1 VTSKLRLSQ
10 IKLAGFKSFVDPT
23 HISLPGQIVGVVGP
37 NGCGKSNVIDALRW
51 VLGESK
57 ASALRG
63 ETMQDVIFNGSSKR
77 KPVSRASVELIF
89 DNSLGKANGQWASYA
104 EISIKR
110 VLQRDGDS
118 SYHINNQHVRRKDI
132 TDIFLGTGLG
142 ARAYAII
149 EQGMISRIIEAKPEE
164 LRIFLE
170 EAAGVSKYRDR
181 RRETELRIGD
191 TRDNLLRVSDILQE
205 LEKQLVHLGAQAE
218 VAKQYR
224 SLETQRDTTQ
234 HLFWLVKKQEAEAQ
248 RVKFAHATEKTR
260 TELEAETARLRDIE
274 SQLETAR
281 SGHYQLSDA
290 LHVKQGEL
298 YTANAEI
305 ARLEQHIKHVADQR
319 QRMTQQLANTEKQIE
334 QQQHQRQ
341 GVNSLLE
348 HWQRQQEGAGA
359 KVAEAEQLAQ
369 LEGQKLPQAEQA
381 ARIAQDRHNELQRE
395 HLQQQQQ
402 LQLADTQRA
411 NLQRNI
417 QQMESRRS
425 RLLLEKDNLPSA
437 DSGALQQAQ
446 QQVTELEQ
454 ERAEQVEKLARLQEQ
469 LPLADTQ
476 RRSERDSLQQQER
489 MLAQTEARL
498 HALQQ
503 LQRQID
509 SDKNLNT
516 WLQQHE
522 LDKLPRL
529 WQAIRI
535 ENGWENALEA
545 VLRERLNALSLP
557 SLDTAAAWSDAPP
570 AKLAMY
576 SVGRDLS
583 RHDGGVGIPAGYK
596 NLSEVNPDL
605 RPLLDYVQCQD
616 EHVLPVL
623 RDWLTHVYA
632 VADVAQGYAQR
643 AQLPAGGWF
652 VTPQGHLIGAYSVLF
667 HAPDSQL
674 HGVLARQR
682 EIEKLELELAEQ
694 NRNAEHSHVQVAQA
708 EQHYQSIEMQIAPLR
723 TTGNDSQQRL
733 HGLQMNILKLNQA
746 HERSVERAA
755 QIEREMQEV
764 ADLLVTEQRQQHGI
778 DEQMEVLR
786 EQIAVC
792 YAQVDEAQRQANAQ
806 DIALREQRSRAQHAQ
821 HALQEAHFFAKTCTE
836 KITDLQHNVQQIT
849 DALVQFEQNLAQ
861 LRADL
866 SVGEDESAQQQLQE
880 ALLVRQACEQAL
892 GEARNILEN
901 ATVNLQKFEQER
913 LACEH
918 KLNPLREKLNELTL
932 KEQES
937 RLHCEQWSEQLQGV
951 DEQALMPLLES
962 SNYKPNALQSELNR
976 LNADIEAL
984 GAVNLAALEEL
995 QTATERKA
1003 YLDAQAKDLNE
1014 AMATLE
1020 DAIRRIDKESRELLM
1035 DTYNQVNQ
1043 HLAEMFPIL
1052 FAGGEARLVLT
1063 GEEILDS
1070 GVQVMAQPPGKK
1082 NSSIHLLSGGEKA
1095 LTAIALIF
1103 SLFQLN
1109 PAPFCLL
1116 DEVDAP
1122 LDDTNTERLC
1132 ALIRKMAQH
1141 TQFVF
1146 ISHNKITMELAQQL
1160 VGVTMQEKGVSKVVA
1175 VDIEEA
1181 LRMRDEQLVA

>member
-1 VTSKLRLSQ
+1 MRLSQ
-10 IKLAGFKSFVDPT
+10 IKLSGFKSFVDPT
-23 HISLPGQIVGVVGP
+23 HIALPGQIVGVVGP

-89 DNSLGKANGQWASYA
+89 DNSLGKANGQWSSYA

-118 SYHINNQHVRRKDI
+118 SFHINNQHVRRKDI

-142 ARAYAII
+142 GRAYAII

-191 TRDNLLRVSDILQE
+191 TRDNLLRVSDILLE
-205 LEKQLVHLGAQAE
+205 LDKQLVHLGAQAE
-218 VAKQYR
+218 VARHYR
-224 SLETQRDTTQ
+224 ALESQRDTTQ
-234 HLFWLVKKQEAEAQ
+234 RLFWLVKKQEAEAQ
-248 RVKFAHATEKTR
+248 RVKFAHATERTR

-281 SGHYQLSDA
+281 SAHYQLSDA
-290 LHVKQGEL
+290 LHAKQGEL

-341 GVNSLLE
+341 GVHSLLE

-359 KVAEAEQLAQ
+359 KVAEAERLEQS
-369 LEGQKLPQAEQA
+369 EGQNLPQAEEA
-381 ARIAQDRHNELQRE
+381 ARIAQERHNELQRE
-395 HLQQQQQ
+395 QLQLQQQ
-402 LQLADTQRA
+402 LQLAETQREH
-411 NLQRNI
+411 LQRNI
-417 QQMESRRS
+417 QQLEARRS
-425 RLLLEKDNLPSA
+425 RLLLEKDNLPVA
-437 DSGALQQAQ
+437 DSGTLQHTQ
-446 QQVTELEQ
+446 QQVADLEK
-454 ERAEQVEKLARLQEQ
+454 ERAEQVEKLAHLQEQ
-469 LPLADTQ
+469 LPLADT
-476 RRSERDSLQQQER
+476 RRGNRRDSLQQQER
-489 MLAQTEARL
+489 ILAQTEARL

-503 LQRQID
+503 LQLQID
-509 SDKNLNT
+509 SDKNLNV
-516 WLQQHE
+516 WLQQHR
-522 LDKLPRL
+522 LDKLPHL
-529 WQAIRI
+529 WQSIRI
-535 ENGWENALEA
+535 ESGWEDALEA
-545 VLRERLNALSLP
+545 VLRERLNALALP
-557 SLDTAAAWSDAPP
+557 SLDAAAAWSDAPP
-570 AKLAMY
+570 AKLAVFAP
-576 SVGRDLS
+576 SGNGHGDS
-583 RHDGGVGIPAGYK
+583 GPAELK
-596 NLSEVNPDL
+596 
-605 RPLLDYVQCQD
+605 PLLGYVQCQD
-616 EHVLPVL
+616 MRVLPVL

-632 VADVAQGYAQR
+632 VSDVAQGYALR
-643 AQLPAGGWF
+643 AHLPAGGWF
-652 VTPQGHLIGAYSVLF
+652 VTPQGHLIGAHSLLF

-694 NRNAEHSHVQVAQA
+694 NRNAEYSRQQVAEA
-708 EQHYQSIEMQIAPLR
+708 EQNYQSIEMQIAPLR
-723 TTGNDSQQRL
+723 TAGNELQQRL
-733 HGLQMNILKLNQA
+733 HGLQMNILRLNQA
-746 HERSVERAA
+746 HERNVERAA
-755 QIEREMQEV
+755 QIEREMQEISDQLG
-764 ADLLVTEQRQQHGI
+764 AEQRQQSGV
-778 DEQMEVLR
+778 DEQMAVLR
-786 EQIAVC
+786 EQITAF
-792 YAQVDEAQRQANAQ
+792 YAQVDEAQRQASAR
-806 DIALREQRSRAQHAQ
+806 DIALREQRSRAQQAQ
-821 HALQEAHFFAKTCTE
+821 HALQEARFFAKTCTE
-836 KITDLQHNVQQIT
+836 KIADLQHNVQQIT
-849 DALVQFEQNLAQ
+849 DALAQLEQNLIQ

-866 SVGEDESAQQQLQE
+866 SVSEDDSAQQQLQA
-880 ALLVRQACEQAL
+880 ALLVRQSCEQAL

-901 ATVNLQKFEQER
+901 DTVNLQKLEQER
-913 LACEH
+913 MACEH

-932 KEQES
+932 KEQEA
-937 RLHCEQWSEQLQGV
+937 RLHYEQWAEQLQDI
-951 DEQALMPLLES
+951 DEQALLPLLETG
-962 SNYKPNALQSELNR
+962 NNRPNFLQSELNR

-995 QTATERKA
+995 QAATERKA
-1003 YLDAQAKDLNE
+1003 YLDAQARDLNE

-1132 ALIRKMAQH
+1132 ALITRMSQQ

-1160 VGVTMQEKGVSKVVA
+1160 VGVTMQEKGVSKVVE

-1181 LRMRDEQLVA
+1181 MRLRDEQLVA

>member
-1 VTSKLRLSQ
+1 MAFKLRLSQ

-89 DNSLGKANGQWASYA
+89 DNSLGKASGQWSSYA

-118 SYHINNQHVRRKDI
+118 SYHINNQHVRRKDV

-142 ARAYAII
+142 GRAYAII

-181 RRETELRIGD
+181 RRETELRIAD

-205 LEKQLVHLGAQAE
+205 LEKQLIHLGAQAE

-224 SLETQRDTTQ
+224 ALESQRDTTQ
-234 HLFWLVKKQEAEAQ
+234 QLFWLVKKQETEAQ
-248 RVKFAHATEKTR
+248 RIKFAQATERIR

-281 SGHYQLSDA
+281 SGHYAISDA

-305 ARLEQHIKHVADQR
+305 ARLEQQIRHVAEQR
-319 QRMTQQLANTEKQIE
+319 QRMVQQLANTERQIE

-341 GVNSLLE
+341 GVHSLLE

-369 LEGQKLPQAEQA
+369 SEGQNLPQAEQA
-381 ARIAQDRHNELQRE
+381 ARAAQDRHNELQRE
-395 HLQQQQQ
+395 QLQLQQQ
-402 LQLADTQRA
+402 LQLAETQREH
-411 NLQRNI
+411 LQRNI
-417 QQMESRRS
+417 QQFESRRS
-425 RLLLEKDNLPSA
+425 RLLLEKDNLPVA
-437 DSGALQQAQ
+437 DADALQKAR
-446 QQVTELEQ
+446 QQVSELER
-454 ERAEQVEKLARLQEQ
+454 ERADQIDKLAHLQEQ

-476 RRSERDSLQQQER
+476 RRNQRDSLQQKER
-489 MLAQTEARL
+489 MFAQTEARL

-516 WLQQHE
+516 WLQQHH
-522 LDKLPRL
+522 LDKFPRL
-529 WQAIRI
+529 WQSIRI
-535 ENGWENALEA
+535 DDGWEDALEA
-545 VLRERLNALSLP
+545 VLRERLNALAMP
-557 SLDTAAAWSDAPP
+557 SLDIAAALSDAPP
-570 AKLAMY
+570 AKLALFEPSGTGQAY
-576 SVGRDLS
+576 DEPVQL
-583 RHDGGVGIPAGYK
+583 K
-596 NLSEVNPDL
+596 
-605 RPLLDYVQCQD
+605 PLLGYVQCQD
-616 EHVLPVL
+616 VQVLPVM
-623 RDWLTHVYA
+623 RDWLAHVYA
-632 VADVAQGYAQR
+632 VTDVSEGFAQR

-652 VTPQGHLIGAYSVLF
+652 VTPQGHMIGAHSVLF
-667 HAPDSQL
+667 HAPDTQL

-682 EIEKLELELAEQ
+682 EIENLELALVQQ
-694 NRNAEHSHVQVAQA
+694 NLDADHSREQVARA
-708 EQHYQSIEMQIAPLR
+708 EENYQSIEIQIAPLLAS
-723 TTGNDSQQRL
+723 GNEVQQRL
-733 HGLQMNILKLNQA
+733 HGLQLNILKLNQA

-755 QIEREMQEV
+755 QIERELQE
-764 ADLLVTEQRQQHGI
+764 AAELLQAEQSQQRGI
-778 DEQMEVLR
+778 DEQMAMLR
-786 EQIAVC
+786 EQIAAF
-792 YAQVDEAQRQANAQ
+792 YAQVDEAHRHANAQ
-806 DIALREQRSRAQHAQ
+806 DLALREQRSRAQHAQ
-821 HALQEAHFFAKTCTE
+821 HALQEARFFAKTCTE
-836 KITDLQHNVQQIT
+836 KIADLQYNIQQIT
-849 DALVQFEQNLAQ
+849 EALAQFEQNLTQ

-866 SVGEDESAQQQLQE
+866 SISEDGTNQLLLQA
-880 ALLVRQACEQAL
+880 ALQARQACESAL
-892 GEARNILEN
+892 GEARNVLEN
-901 ATVNLQKFEQER
+901 ATVNLQKLEQER

-918 KLNPLREKLNELTL
+918 KLNPLREKLNEMTL
-932 KEQES
+932 KEQEA
-937 RLHCEQWSEQLQGV
+937 RLHYEQWSEQLQGV
-951 DEQALMPLLES
+951 DEQALLPLLEAG
-962 SNYKPNALQSELNR
+962 NNKANTLQSELIR
-976 LNADIEAL
+976 LNGDIEVL

-995 QTATERKA
+995 QAATERKA
-1003 YLDAQAKDLNE
+1003 YLDAQARDLNE

-1043 HLAEMFPIL
+1043 HLSEMFPVL
-1052 FAGGEARLVLT
+1052 FAGGEAKLVLT
-1063 GEEILDS
+1063 GDEILDS
-1070 GVQVMAQPPGKK
+1070 GVHVMAQPPGKK

-1132 ALIRKMAQH
+1132 SLIKKMAQH

-1181 LRMRDEQLVA
+1181 MRMRDEQLVA